1 MMTAHL
7 GLTQIASSQANRSIT
22 QNNVNAEVDAAL
34 TDFEQILVTVTN
46 ARTLSATEWTRN
58 MRFNVEDDGGSAP
71 TDDITLTVPT
81 TTARGIFIVR
91 NGSSFPVSVT
101 VASQT
106 EPLPVIEVGTTAVL
120 TSDGTD
126 VEFVG
131 IETGTIP
138 LDLGSLR
145 EISSNDIPNT
155 AASPSGGVLTSDTTP
170 AYGRLNGATDKA
182 LRVNW
187 VLSNVDEVQFPPV
200 IMPPDL
206 DDAQDLTIHLLA
218 RMDGATDTPTIDVQ
232 VFDAIGDTEMGG
244 ATAAL
249 SATLAELTV
258 TITAANIS
266 GNPLGF
272 LNISLVPG
280 AHGTDEMELFGAWIE
295 YAKKIA

>member
-1 MMTAHL
+1 MVAHL
-7 GLTQIASSQANRSIT
+7 GLTQIASSQSNRSVT
-22 QNNVNAEVDAAL
+22 QNDVNTEVDEAL

-46 ARTLSATEWTRN
+46 ARTLTATEWTRN

-71 TDDITLTVPT
+71 TAAITLTIPT
-81 TTARGIFIVR
+81 TTARGIFVVR

-106 EPLPVIEVGTTAVL
+106 EPLPVVAVDAIAIL

-126 VEFVG
+126 VEFLGV
-131 IETGTIP
+131 ETGH
-138 LDLGSLR
+138 LDLSLGSLR
-145 EISSNDIPNT
+145 EIASDEIPNT
-155 AASPSGGVLTSDTTP
+155 AAVPPGGILTDNTTP
-170 AYGRLNGATDKA
+170 AYTRVSGATDKA
-182 LRVNW
+182 LRVEW
-187 VLSNVDEVQFPPV
+187 VSSNVDEVQFPPTF
-200 IMPPDL
+200 MPPDL

-218 RMDGATDTPTIDVQ
+218 KMSSTNDTPTIDVQ
-232 VFDAIGDTEMGG
+232 VFDAIGDTEMGRP
-244 ATAAL
+244 TAAL
-249 SATLAELTV
+249 SDTLAELTV

-280 AHGTDEMELFGAWIE
+280 AHGSDALELYAAWIE